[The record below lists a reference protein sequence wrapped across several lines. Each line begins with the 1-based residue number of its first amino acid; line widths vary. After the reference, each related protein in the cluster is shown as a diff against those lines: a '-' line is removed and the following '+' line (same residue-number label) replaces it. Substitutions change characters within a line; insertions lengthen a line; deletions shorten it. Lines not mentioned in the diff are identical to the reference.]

1 MQMDILGTNFELT
14 APLLRHV
21 KRRVNLAL
29 APARASVT
37 GVMVRLHDL
46 NGPRGGVDK
55 RCRIVTWLSGRGSV
69 VVDAVDLDLY
79 AAVDA
84 AAAKV
89 REAVRRHRKRRRTL
103 RREYAARRPQ
113 RQAA

>member
-1 MQMDILGTNFELT
+1 MDIHGINFLLT
-14 APLLRHV
+14 PPLLRHV
-21 KRRVNLAL
+21 KRRVKLAL
-29 APARASVT
+29 APARPSVT
-37 GVMVRLHDL
+37 GVRVRLRDL

-55 RCRIVTWLSGRGSV
+55 RCRIVTRLRGRGSV
-69 VVDAVDLDLY
+69 VVDAVDRDLY

-89 REAVRRHRKRRRTL
+89 REAVRRRRKRRRTL